1 MSSNH
6 CNILNSKFAGSFY
19 PGYKINFVLLHRA
32 EKEWGDGL
40 RGLALSAARYSLLR
54 LEQGPPH
61 TKNWRPQ
68 VLVLAKLNDDL
79 MPTYRKMLA
88 FASQLKA
95 GKMRVSIIYQA
106 TSVVTFQF
114 TSGQT
119 SARQAT
125 ELDPREKIAFFLLP
139 PLTPPVHDHQ
149 DGNIYVEFAL
159 I

>member
-1 MSSNH
+1 MFKKYADKNKPTI
-6 CNILNSKFAGSFY
+6 ILSKNLA
-19 PGYKINFVLLHRA
+19 NFVSFKFKIQVTLLIIIQQHTFSA

-68 VLVLAKLNDDL
+68 VLVLAKLNNEL

-95 GKMRVSIIYQA
+95 GEI
-106 TSVVTFQF
+106 FQF
-114 TSGQT
+114 NFKEIRKEETSKQ
-119 SARQAT
+119 
-125 ELDPREKIAFFLLP
+125 
-139 PLTPPVHDHQ
+139 
-149 DGNIYVEFAL
+149 NL
-159 I
+159 IKEEWVITKF

>member
-1 MSSNH
+1 MV
-6 CNILNSKFAGSFY
+6 KDY
-19 PGYKINFVLLHRA
+19 VLKHNNLFIFSA

-79 MPTYRKMLA
+79 MPKYRKMLA

-95 GKMRVSIIYQA
+95 GKIFCINLKII
-106 TSVVTFQF
+106 
-114 TSGQT
+114 
-119 SARQAT
+119 
-125 ELDPREKIAFFLLP
+125 I
-139 PLTPPVHDHQ
+139 
-149 DGNIYVEFAL
+149 N
-159 I
+159 

>member
-1 MSSNH
+1 MLI
-6 CNILNSKFAGSFY
+6 NIQQNTFS
-19 PGYKINFVLLHRA
+19 A

-68 VLVLAKLNDDL
+68 VLVLAKLNNEL

-95 GKMRVSIIYQA
+95 GE
-106 TSVVTFQF
+106 TFQF
-114 TSGQT
+114 NFTVMQKKET
-119 SARQAT
+119 TKQNLIK
-125 ELDPREKIAFFLLP
+125 EVWV
-139 PLTPPVHDHQ
+139 LTK
-149 DGNIYVEFAL
+149 L
-159 I
+159 